1 MAALEWSDALALDLP
16 LMDDTHRE
24 FVDLLAQVEQADD
37 ATVVQRWQEL
47 VDHTEH
53 HFGQEDAWMVA
64 TRFASGNCHTTQH
77 KVVLQVM
84 REGIVRAE
92 QGDLQPIRI
101 MTGELAQWFPQHAQ
115 MMDASLALHLR
126 RVGFDPATGVVHA
139 PDALPAELIQ
149 GCGTHC
155 RPKTGGR
162 CTPPSRPCCAAP
174 TAARPRPPCG
184 GRCAIFRGGWRPCC
198 CRSGAESV

>member
-37 ATVVQRWQEL
+37 ATVAQQWQAL

-53 HFGQEDAWMVA
+53 HFGQEDAWMAA

-126 RVGFDPATGVVHA
+126 RVGFDPVTGVVHA
-139 PDALPAELIQ
+139 PDALPGELIQ
-149 GCGTHC
+149 GCGSTH
-155 RPKTGGR
+155 
-162 CTPPSRPCCAAP
+162 SCADQP
-174 TAARPRPPCG
+174 VAA
-184 GRCAIFRGGWRPCC
+184 A
-198 CRSGAESV
+198 AEAA